1 MKTIFECDI
10 CKRSYNTSEDAFK
23 CETEHTILKSE
34 DFKWYWYIPF
44 IAWILVP
51 MFLFTKKNAIIIF
64 EKNFKGELKSLWLS
78 TGLILLALISLL
90 LSIYCS
96 QLK

>member
-10 CKRSYNTSEDAFK
+10 CKRSYKTSEDALK
-23 CETEHTILKSE
+23 CENEHTILKSE

-44 IAWILVP
+44 VAWILVP

-64 EKNFKGELKSLWLS
+64 EKNFKGELKSFWLS
-78 TGLILLALISLL
+78 TGPILLALISL
-90 LSIYCS
+90 IIAMYYF